1 MAIYLLQTL
10 RRSKSTVYRIKNRL
24 LLSSTPRKMSSGL
37 PLQEVVN
44 TLESYASSLLA
55 ESWDNVGLLVEP
67 SAPMFV
73 KKLFLTND
81 LTEGVLTEAVMKSAD
96 MVLSYHPPLFVPFKR
111 IVQQKWKD
119 RIIVKALENR
129 IAIYSPHTSYD
140 AVKGGVNDWL
150 VSCFHGNVK
159 PITPKSEESEDGAGR
174 ICVLHE
180 PLFLDDVIKKL
191 KSHLQLKHIRVAL
204 SQPEKSTVSTIASCA
219 GSGASV
225 LRGIRADAFI
235 TGEMSHHDV
244 LDAVSNQTNVLLCE
258 HSNSE
263 RGFLKILAPVLK
275 NLLKG
280 KVDVV
285 VSETDRDPLNVV

>member
-140 AVKGGVNDWL
+140 AVKGD
-150 VSCFHGNVK
+150 FHPFRVGL
-159 PITPKSEESEDGAGR
+159 IRYYSE
-174 ICVLHE
+174 
-180 PLFLDDVIKKL
+180 
-191 KSHLQLKHIRVAL
+191 
-204 SQPEKSTVSTIASCA
+204 
-219 GSGASV
+219 
-225 LRGIRADAFI
+225 
-235 TGEMSHHDV
+235 
-244 LDAVSNQTNVLLCE
+244 LLMV
-258 HSNSE
+258 
-263 RGFLKILAPVLK
+263 LKILILREFYYQRPKRFLGPQKRLFFATIFSLK
-275 NLLKG
+275 FTTFL
-280 KVDVV
+280 
-285 VSETDRDPLNVV
+285 SETRD